1 MEAFLQ
7 ECKDNLDR
15 LADFSTVKVVMG
27 NESCDLD
34 SAVCSLVHAQLLR
47 ESLGPSLSSTVVLP
61 VLNIPQSDLP
71 LKTEI
76 MFYFSENDVPLD
88 LLIFRDQIDL
98 RALSDAGKL
107 QLTLVDFHVLTP
119 DDEILKPSV
128 VEVIDH
134 RPQELGWDWPGRRV
148 TMEIVGSCSTL
159 VARRVL
165 EQAPGLLTSQV
176 ALLLFGPILLD
187 TVCLSAS
194 AGRATP
200 ADHHIA
206 AELEKLL
213 PGISRDEVF
222 QLLHHA
228 RSNTQGLSAAQLLI
242 KDLKVVGGHTP
253 MPAMQL
259 LLQEYLQRPN
269 AMVAIQELCTSGN
282 YQQAVLMGMKV
293 DETTK
298 DVARELA
305 VYSSDPDTAVELAE
319 LLETS
324 ENPSLQLIRLELPQ
338 ALEDNKNKLLLF
350 KQGNV
355 KASRKQ
361 VLPIVRSFK
370 LESEKNK

>member
-1 MEAFLQ
+1 MQFIMEAFLQ

-15 LADFSTVKVVMG
+15 LDDFSTVKVVMG

-47 ESLGPSLSSTVVLP
+47 ESLGPSLNSTVVLP

-119 DDEILKPSV
+119 EDDILKPSV

-134 RPQELGWDWPGRRV
+134 RPQELGWEWPGRRV

-159 VARRVL
+159 IARKVL
-165 EQAPGLLTSQV
+165 EKAPGLLTPQV
-176 ALLLFGPILLD
+176 ALLLF
-187 TVCLSAS
+187 
-194 AGRATP
+194 

-206 AELEKLL
+206 AELENLL

-253 MPAMQL
+253 MPSMQL
-259 LLQEYLQRPN
+259 LLQEYFQRPN

-298 DVARELA
+298 DVTREIA
-305 VYSSDPDTAVELAE
+305 VYSSDPDTAVKLAE

-324 ENPSLQLIRLELPQ
+324 ENPPLQLIRLELPQ
-338 ALEDNKNKLLLF
+338 DLEDNKNKLLLF
-350 KQGNV
+350 NQSNV

-370 LESEKNK
+370 LESEINK